1 MKLKKVNQV
10 WNLMKNSISDGNERN
25 LLSYKQIL
33 QFPVWQ
39 MKGCDTWIST
49 EILQHFLPD
58 LKLGRLLVSSVC
70 LFETVEKKCSD
81 ISKINPWY
89 QKLCTWV
96 WIFAIWRR
104 MVVSR
109 EMVPKRQARGCS
121 LAAAWVQWHSGNE
134 LMAQVQ
140 QPHYKVFPIF
150 FFCER
155 EAFTN

>member
-1 MKLKKVNQV
+1 
-10 WNLMKNSISDGNERN
+10 MKNSISDGNELN

-39 MKGCDTWIST
+39 MKGCDTWINT

-121 LAAAWVQWHSGNE
+121 LACCLSSVTFWKWTNGPSAAATLQGFSN
-134 LMAQVQ
+134 
-140 QPHYKVFPIF
+140 FF